1 MSPGNRPA
9 VPTVTAAPPGALDP
23 GWAQAV
29 TGVLDDPSRH
39 RLAFQPVADLQRGTV
54 AGYEALS
61 RFAGPPDAG
70 PDVWFEAAGRLGLG
84 AELDARV
91 LERVV
96 GLRPELPPN
105 CFLTVNL
112 DPNHLVTEPV
122 QRALAAAPSL
132 AGVVV
137 ELTEHRP
144 VADYPMLVAAV
155 AELRLRDA
163 KLAVDDAGAGYA
175 GLQHLMLLRPDLVK
189 LDRALVAGCDRDPA
203 KAALIE
209 MLGRFTGQL
218 DAWVL
223 AEGIERMAELESL
236 IRLRVPLAQ
245 GYLLGRPAE
254 PWAALPDGLA
264 GAIRDKQTAQT
275 FEDSVVG
282 LTVDA
287 PAVRAGDAVAAAA
300 GWFDADHELDVVVV
314 LDDWSR
320 PVGWST
326 GPVPPATTSPSGPCS
341 RPGRRPRPRRWWP
354 GPWPARP
361 PTASTR
367 WSASTTGATTWECS
381 ASSSSCTGS
390 WPAPAPRRRC
400 GSWR

>member
-1 MSPGNRPA
+1 M
-9 VPTVTAAPPGALDP
+9 
-23 GWAQAV
+23 
-29 TGVLDDPSRH
+29 
-39 RLAFQPVADLQRGTV
+39 
-54 AGYEALS
+54 
-61 RFAGPPDAG
+61 
-70 PDVWFEAAGRLGLG
+70 
-84 AELDARV
+84 
-91 LERVV
+91 
-96 GLRPELPPN
+96 
-105 CFLTVNL
+105 
-112 DPNHLVTEPV
+112 
-122 QRALAAAPSL
+122 
-132 AGVVV
+132 VV

-144 VADYPMLVAAV
+144 VADHPTLVAAV

-223 AEGIERMAELESL
+223 AEGVERMAELESL
-236 IRLRVPLAQ
+236 IRLPVPLAQ

-264 GAIRDKQTAQT
+264 GAIPDRQTAQT

-282 LTVDA
+282 
-287 PAVRAGDAVAAAA
+287 
-300 GWFDADHELDVVVV
+300 
-314 LDDWSR
+314 SR
-320 PVGWST
+320 ST
-326 GPVPPATTSPSGPCS
+326 
-341 RPGRRPRPRRWWP
+341 PRRS
-354 GPWPARP
+354 GLGTPWPRP

-367 WSASTTGATTWECS
+367 WSASTTGATTWACS

-390 WPAPAPRRRC
+390 WPAPASRRRC
-400 GSWR
+400 GSCP

>member
-1 MSPGNRPA
+1 MSPASRPA
-9 VPTVTAAPPGALDP
+9 DPAVTVAPPPGDLAA
-23 GWAQAV
+23 GWAAAV
-29 TGVLDDPSRH
+29 EGVLADPSRH
-39 RLAFQPVADLQRGTV
+39 RLVFQPVVDLHRGIV

-70 PDVWFEAAGRLGLG
+70 PDAWFEAAGRLGLG

-91 LERVV
+91 LERVIR
-96 GLRPELPPN
+96 LRPELPQN

-122 QRALAAAPSL
+122 QRALADAPGL
-132 AGVVV
+132 GGLVV

-144 VADYPMLVAAV
+144 VADYPTLVAAV

-163 KLAVDDAGAGYA
+163 KLAVDDAGTGYA
-175 GLQHLMLLRPDLVK
+175 GLQHLMVLRPDLVK

-223 AEGIERMAELESL
+223 AEGVERTAELESL
-236 IRLRVPLAQ
+236 IHLRVPLAQ

-254 PWAALPDGLA
+254 PWATLPGELA
-264 GAIRDKQTAQT
+264 ATIRDRQTAQT

-287 PAVRAGDAVAAAA
+287 PSVRAGDAMTAAAR
-300 GWFDADHELDVVVV
+300 WFEADPELDVVVV
-314 LDDWSR
+314 LDDWCR
-320 PVGWST
+320 PVGLVDRACFTGRGQPKRTVLKTRPST
-326 GPVPPATTSPSGPCS
+326 APETVAA
-341 RPGRRPRPRRWWP
+341 RAM
-354 GPWPARP
+354 ARP
-361 PTASTR
+361 AADRFDPLVCVDDR
-367 WSASTTGATTWECS
+367 GHYVGVLRIEQLVHRLLV
-381 ASSSSCTGS
+381 G
-390 WPAPAPRRRC
+390 R
-400 GSWR
+400 GG

>member
-39 RLAFQPVADLQRGTV
+39 RPAFQPVADLQRGTV

-144 VADYPMLVAAV
+144 VADYPTLVAAV

-264 GAIRDKQTAQT
+264 GAIRDRQTAQT

-326 GPVPPATTSPSGPCS
+326 G
-341 RPGRRPRPRRWWP
+341 
-354 GPWPARP
+354 
-361 PTASTR
+361 
-367 WSASTTGATTWECS
+367 ATTWECS

>member
-122 QRALAAAPSL
+122 QRAW
-132 AGVVV
+132 
-137 ELTEHRP
+137 RP
-144 VADYPMLVAAV
+144 P
-155 AELRLRDA
+155 
-163 KLAVDDAGAGYA
+163 
-175 GLQHLMLLRPDLVK
+175 
-189 LDRALVAGCDRDPA
+189 RAWP
-203 KAALIE
+203 
-209 MLGRFTGQL
+209 
-218 DAWVL
+218 
-223 AEGIERMAELESL
+223 
-236 IRLRVPLAQ
+236 
-245 GYLLGRPAE
+245 
-254 PWAALPDGLA
+254 
-264 GAIRDKQTAQT
+264 
-275 FEDSVVG
+275 
-282 LTVDA
+282 
-287 PAVRAGDAVAAAA
+287 
-300 GWFDADHELDVVVV
+300 
-314 LDDWSR
+314 
-320 PVGWST
+320 GWS
-326 GPVPPATTSPSGPCS
+326 
-341 RPGRRPRPRRWWP
+341 
-354 GPWPARP
+354 
-361 PTASTR
+361 
-367 WSASTTGATTWECS
+367 
-381 ASSSSCTGS
+381 SS
-390 WPAPAPRRRC
+390 
-400 GSWR
+400 

>member
-1 MSPGNRPA
+1 MSPADRPA
-9 VPTVTAAPPGALDP
+9 VPTVTSAPPGDLGP
-23 GWAQAV
+23 GWAEAV
-29 TGVLDDPSRH
+29 AGVLADPSRH
-39 RLAFQPVADLQRGTV
+39 RLAFQPVVDLQRGTV

-70 PDVWFEAAGRLGLG
+70 PDVWFEAAGRHGLG

-91 LERVV
+91 LERVA

-105 CFLTVNL
+105 CLLTVNL
-112 DPNHLVTEPV
+112 DPKHLVTEPV
-122 QRALAAAPSL
+122 QRALSAAPTL
-132 AGVVV
+132 AGVVI

-144 VADYPMLVAAV
+144 VADYPTLVAAV

-163 KLAVDDAGAGYA
+163 KLAVDDAETGYA
-175 GLQHLMLLRPDLVK
+175 ELQHLMLLRPDLVK

-223 AEGIERMAELESL
+223 AEGSL
-236 IRLRVPLAQ
+236 VRLRVPLAQ

-264 GAIRDKQTAQT
+264 ATIRDRQTAQT
-275 FEDSVVG
+275 FGDSVVG

-287 PAVRAGDAVAAAA
+287 PAVRAGEAVAAAA
-300 GWFDADHELDVVVV
+300 RWFEADRELDVVVM
-314 LDDWSR
+314 LDDWTR
-320 PVGWST
+320 PVGLVDRACAAGRGQPKRT
-326 GPVPPATTSPSGPCS
+326 MLKTRPSAAPEAVVT
-341 RPGRRPRPRRWWP
+341 RAM
-354 GPWPARP
+354 ARP
-361 PTASTR
+361 AADRSYR
-367 WSASTTGATTWECS
+367 QGL
-381 ASSSSCTGS
+381 
-390 WPAPAPRRRC
+390 PA
-400 GSWR
+400 G

>member
-1 MSPGNRPA
+1 MSPADRPA
-9 VPTVTAAPPGALDP
+9 VPTATSAPPGDLGL
-23 GWAQAV
+23 GWAEAV
-29 TGVLDDPSRH
+29 AGVLADPSRH
-39 RLAFQPVADLQRGTV
+39 RLAFQPVVDLQRGTV

-70 PDVWFEAAGRLGLG
+70 PDVWFEAAGRHGLG
-84 AELDARV
+84 PELDARV

-122 QRALAAAPSL
+122 QRALSAAPTL
-132 AGVVV
+132 AGVVI

-144 VADYPMLVAAV
+144 VADYPTLVAAV

-236 IRLRVPLAQ
+236 IRLRVPWPRATCSA
-245 GYLLGRPAE
+245 GRGRPCRGAGRRH
-254 PWAALPDGLA
+254 PRPPGRPDVRGQRGRPHRRRA
-264 GAIRDKQTAQT
+264 
-275 FEDSVVG
+275 S
-282 LTVDA
+282 
-287 PAVRAGDAVAAAA
+287 VRAGEATAAAA
-300 GWFDADHELDVVVV
+300 RWLEADPSWTS
-314 LDDWSR
+314 WSWSTTGR
-320 PVGWST
+320 ARSGWST
-326 GPVPPATTSPSGPCS
+326 GPAPPAGGPAQVH
-341 RPGRRPRPRRWWP
+341 RAQDPPVGGAGDGGGQGH
-354 GPWPARP
+354 GP
-361 PTASTR
+361 
-367 WSASTTGATTWECS
+367 
-381 ASSSSCTGS
+381 
-390 WPAPAPRRRC
+390 PRRRPLRPLIC
-400 GSWR
+400 VDDRGHYLGVLRVA

>member
-9 VPTVTAAPPGALDP
+9 DPTVTVAPPPGAPDP
-23 GWAQAV
+23 GWAEAV
-29 TGVLDDPSRH
+29 TGILD
-39 RLAFQPVADLQRGTV
+39 DLQRGTV

-91 LERVV
+91 LERVA

-144 VADYPMLVAAV
+144 VADYPTLVAAV

-163 KLAVDDAGAGYA
+163 KLAVDDAGTGYA

-223 AEGIERMAELESL
+223 AEGRILALTWVT
-236 IRLRVPLAQ
+236 RLSGTVV
-245 GYLLGRPAE
+245 RP
-254 PWAALPDGLA
+254 
-264 GAIRDKQTAQT
+264 
-275 FEDSVVG
+275 
-282 LTVDA
+282 
-287 PAVRAGDAVAAAA
+287 
-300 GWFDADHELDVVVV
+300 
-314 LDDWSR
+314 
-320 PVGWST
+320 
-326 GPVPPATTSPSGPCS
+326 
-341 RPGRRPRPRRWWP
+341 
-354 GPWPARP
+354 
-361 PTASTR
+361 
-367 WSASTTGATTWECS
+367 WSARA
-381 ASSSSCTGS
+381 
-390 WPAPAPRRRC
+390 
-400 GSWR
+400 